1 MANQGLAVGCIEPFE
16 ITPKKSTKRDNF
28 QASLRAK
35 ALVIVKRSARSW
47 DSRPGKKLE
56 ILADA
61 NLASSFSGYFKSVF
75 SCQFLSLET
84 LRQNDEF
91 RGL

>member
-1 MANQGLAVGCIEPFE
+1 V
-16 ITPKKSTKRDNF
+16 
-28 QASLRAK
+28 
-35 ALVIVKRSARSW
+35 

-61 NLASSFSGYFKSVF
+61 NLASFFFGIFQTRFLS
-75 SCQFLSLET
+75 QFLSLET

-91 RGL
+91 AAFVFV